1 MNVEF
6 LMLNVLN
13 SVRCA
18 HMEQKMTRDEMYER
32 TMAFSVRIL
41 KMVKAMPRGIAEDV
55 IARQLTKSA
64 TSIGANYREAC
75 HGKSSADFVSKLK
88 ICEGEADETV
98 YWLQL
103 LVKSDIMPAARMQA
117 LVDEAREFV
126 AMFTAGTKSLKINS

>member
-1 MNVEF
+1 
-6 LMLNVLN
+6 
-13 SVRCA
+13 
-18 HMEQKMTRDEMYER
+18 MEQKMTRDEMYER
-32 TMAFSVRIL
+32 TMAFSVRVL
-41 KMVKAMPRGIAEDV
+41 KVAKAMPRGIAEDV

-117 LVDEAREFV
+117 LIDEAREFV